1 MPTTIDG
8 GVACN
13 HLVGGGADNSSLVVA
28 QDQINQDRRERRMS
42 RWLWRGCVAAGR
54 ID

>member
-28 QDQINQDRRERRMS
+28 GLRTKKTKIGG
-42 RWLWRGCVAAGR
+42 RGGWVDDNGGVVWQLGG
-54 ID
+54 